1 MRAEVTR
8 KLFTTDEYYRMAEV
22 GILTPDDRVE
32 LIEGEIIRMS
42 PIGTRHA
49 GCVNRVSELFILKFH
64 RRAIVTVQNP
74 ARLNKY
80 NEPQPD
86 ILLLK
91 PREDYYGSKHP
102 SAEDT
107 ILLLEVADTSLG
119 FDLKVKIP
127 LYAAMG
133 VPEVWVADLRKNV
146 VRVFRNPEAG
156 QYRTVLTFS
165 AGDPLS
171 VLAFP
176 DVVFNVSELIV

>member
-1 MRAEVTR
+1 
-8 KLFTTDEYYRMAEV
+8 
-22 GILTPDDRVE
+22 
-32 LIEGEIIRMS
+32 MS

-49 GCVNRVSELFILKFH
+49 GCVNRVNELFTLKFH
-64 RRAIVTVQNP
+64 GKAIVTVQNP
-74 ARLNKY
+74 AHLNQY

-91 PREDYYGSKHP
+91 PREDYYASKHP

-107 ILLLEVADTSLG
+107 LLLLEVSDTTLG
-119 FDLKVKIP
+119 FDLKIKTPI
-127 LYAAMG
+127 YAATG
-133 VPEVWVADLRKNV
+133 IAEVWIADLRKNV

-165 AGDPLS
+165 AAETLS

-176 DVVFNVSELIV
+176 DMVFNASDLIG

>member
-1 MRAEVTR
+1 
-8 KLFTTDEYYRMAEV
+8 LFT
-22 GILTPDDRVE
+22 
-32 LIEGEIIRMS
+32 
-42 PIGTRHA
+42 
-49 GCVNRVSELFILKFH
+49 LKF
-64 RRAIVTVQNP
+64 RGRAVVTVQNP
-74 ARLNKY
+74 ARLNQY

-91 PREDYYGSKHP
+91 PREDYYSSKHP
-102 SAEDT
+102 AAEDT

-133 VPEVWVADLRKNV
+133 VPEVWIADLLKNI

-156 QYRTVLTFS
+156 QYQTVLTFN
-165 AGDPLS
+165 ADDALS

-176 DVVFNVSELIV
+176 DVVFSASDLIG